1 MIIQDT
7 TCYSHIIYMQLQG
20 ERYSR
25 AIKSI
30 FIEQPQFAHEGMVGC
45 IETKVTFT
53 IADLKTFSDLYNEWY
68 SFERR
73 SELYHSVKEGKCL

>member
-1 MIIQDT
+1 
-7 TCYSHIIYMQLQG
+7 MQLQG

-25 AIKSI
+25 AIKNI
-30 FIEQPQFAHEGMVGC
+30 FIEQPQFAHEGMAGY

-53 IADLKTFSDLYNEWY
+53 IADLKTFSELYNEWY

-73 SELYHSVKEGKCL
+73 SELYHLVKEGKCL